1 MPGLQEGLGL
11 LWPTQQSPQPSKGPC
26 CLLPPR
32 PRFLARSR
40 ANTEQLKCANL
51 LEDRKALDKGQG
63 YSFIISIFFMWEMGC
78 RDCRQALNTREEL
91 DTKLDP
97 RVSISPSHKRT
108 QVASFLL
115 ELIEEEM
122 ESHRHLV
129 TCQRLGTSTE
139 LSQSS
144 QTIVCTLM
152 PTSLFKTPL
161 CVCVCVCMCVCS
173 VTQSCPTLVTP
184 WTVAHQASLSM
195 GFPGKNTGVDSHF
208 HSIQNP

>member
-26 CLLPPR
+26 CLLPPC

-40 ANTEQLKCANL
+40 ASTEQLKCANL

-78 RDCRQALNTREEL
+78 RDRRQTLNTHEEP

-161 CVCVCVCMCVCS
+161 CVCVCMCLCVCS